1 MCLCSGANAHPS
13 MVYGCEGAHKKKHCI
28 FLQSDAMLSF
38 EPDAEYFVKALLVL
52 GKAFSLARL
61 QEFYFQL
68 CI

>member
-1 MCLCSGANAHPS
+1 

-61 QEFYFQL
+61 QDFYFQL